1 MCEQWVA
8 PKERAKAV
16 SLTTSG
22 MYLGSA
28 AAMAVLPYL
37 QVQGPSLSYN
47 RTVPRHKQK
56 QPLDDM
62 SICCQVVVLGVPLQ
76 QQLKPC
82 SVCKEKDWAH
92 ACCRLRRA
100 RP

>member
-28 AAMAVLPYL
+28 AAMAVLPFI

-47 RTVPRHKQK
+47 RTVPQHKQT
-56 QPLDDM
+56 QPPNDM
-62 SICCQVVVLGVPLQ
+62 SIRWQVVVLGVPLQ
-76 QQLKPC
+76 RQLKPC
-82 SVCKEKDWAH
+82 SVCKEEDRVH